1 MTTLTPSVLV
11 NVPTHM
17 TIEEFDRYSTLAE
30 NVDRRLEWHEG
41 EIIEMVSTDKS
52 SNVAYLLGT
61 RLNDFISERRL
72 GFMTGADG
80 GYIVNG
86 SRYIP
91 DGAYIRTERKVA
103 ARTVN
108 GYTSVAPDLAI
119 EAISPTDKPRQ
130 ITKKLQNYMAAGT
143 VVWLVDP
150 EDYTIDVYTP
160 GSAVRSLTLENN
172 DMLDGGALL
181 PGFSVALTD
190 IFAQLILLA
199 EASESSGVSS
209 ADASSE

>member
-17 TIEEFDRYSTLAE
+17 TIEEFDRYSTLPE

-41 EIIEMVSTDKS
+41 EVWELVSTDRS
-52 SNVAYLLGT
+52 SNVGGMLSGYLT
-61 RLNDFISERRL
+61 FFVSAHRL
-72 GFMTGADG
+72 GITTGADG

-91 DGAYIRTERKVA
+91 DGAYIRIDRKA
-103 ARTVN
+103 AAKLVS

-119 EAISPTDKPRQ
+119 EAISPSDTVTQ
-130 ITKKLQNYMAAGT
+130 IKKKIRNYLAAGT

-160 GSAVRSLTLENN
+160 GSVVQSLTLENN
-172 DMLDGGALL
+172 DTLDGGALL

-199 EASESSGVSS
+199 EAQS
-209 ADASSE
+209 AHDPQ